1 MKWAR
6 RILLLAIVVALPIG
20 SYQFV
25 SRNEQTIAIDYLAGR
40 LEGVEI
46 WAAVGACFGVGFLL
60 GWLFALLLG
69 ARRTLEARRYRK
81 AVRSLEAEV
90 HQLRNLPL
98 SPDEESAAAT
108 SHETEPGLAPEPLT
122 QAAGLERGT

>member
-6 RILLLAIVVALPIG
+6 RILFVALLVALPIG
-20 SYQFV
+20 AYQFV
-25 SRNEQTIAIDYLAGR
+25 SRNEQPIAIDYLAGR
-40 LEGVEI
+40 VEGIEI
-46 WAAVGACFGVGFLL
+46 WQAVGLCFAAGFLL

-81 AVRSLEAEV
+81 AVRALEAEV

-98 SPDEESAAAT
+98 YPDEAAA
-108 SHETEPGLAPEPLT
+108 APDEADAAPTAEPLA